1 MEDDG
6 VFTDTPQDVKG
17 VLLLRALLTYNGLK
31 WRIPVFAGMTGVGG
45 DDIAGGDSE
54 TPVQPSRGISSA
66 G

>member
-31 WRIPVFAGMTGVGG
+31 WRIPVFRW
-45 DDIAGGDSE
+45 DD
-54 TPVQPSRGISSA
+54 RCRRR
-66 G
+66 